1 MMECIKQV
9 TIFMIFQGLLLRLV
23 SDDEYKKIIKICCG
37 MILVLI
43 ILRPFG
49 NVINCGENAIRDFP
63 DIVKEFFDEIN
74 AKELNR
80 ELAEVYGESNDMNRE
95 MVLREYQNELKKQI
109 GSIMNKY
116 GLTVDNVVVII
127 DEARENY
134 VGRLIIYYSGRF
146 ENNGTSSPANENNI
160 KPVDDIEKIRIV
172 IGEDTGQ
179 NSVKKESDSPD
190 IMAVKNEIVDM
201 YGIDYE
207 LIEFSLKY

>member
-95 MVLREYQNELKKQI
+95 MMLRDYQNELKKQI

-127 DEARENY
+127 DEAKENY
-134 VGRLIIYYSGRF
+134 VGQLIIYYSRTF
-146 ENNGTSSPANENNI
+146 ENNGTTSPANENNI
-160 KPVDDIEKIRIV
+160 KPVEEIDEIRIV

-179 NSVKKESDSPD
+179 DSVKKEGDSPD